1 MLYQTSCLSL
11 EKLILLAKTKLS
23 YNKQNQDRSKQSCFS
38 SNAVAFAVKVS
49 SIPVK
54 ITCFP
59 NYETLLQLNI
69 LNRY

>member
-23 YNKQNQDRSKQSCFS
+23 YNKQNQDRSKQYCFS

-54 ITCFP
+54 IL
-59 NYETLLQLNI
+59 ELNVFSTM
-69 LNRY
+69 LS